1 MRRYSTVV
9 AAIAAVLIA
18 APAAQSMPQFARK
31 YGVPCAM
38 CHTTIPRLNEYGYNF
53 RKAGFRLPEE
63 IGKPT
68 KTEIGDTFAARIQ
81 GRYDL
86 KRRDDAGKETNSNQ
100 LTLHEVTLYPL
111 SASFGNH
118 YGSLMELSILGE
130 DFVEI
135 ENAYFRY
142 TAGKPDSFFSGRVG
156 IFHPFEGYGASD
168 RPYTLSR
175 PLFQTVA
182 ANHNQSTFFTP
193 WNFDQAG
200 LELAY
205 VHKRTSVSATV
216 FNGLVVKDDEG
227 SFKAFPAAG
236 GELQKTAGFKK
247 TNAKDLQL
255 FLGQMLKADGS
266 GVSAYYYTGAMD
278 LPIPGTAAD
287 DFGPGTSFA
296 NTYYRAALYANFR
309 VHPKV
314 ELQGAYQLGQD
325 HYYDAAAGSSSARFK
340 SKGFFGEVDLPV
352 ASKLTLGGRYAW
364 FDPSDLK
371 DKNDRNAIT
380 VFGNVPLEDGLQAIA
395 EYQHLQQHRG
405 QTADL
410 KDDNFQVRVIW
421 IW

>member
-1 MRRYSTVV
+1 MRRYSTIGAAV
-9 AAIAAVLIA
+9 AAILVA

-31 YGVPCAM
+31 YGVNCAM
-38 CHTTIPRLNEYGYNF
+38 CHTTIPRLTEYGFNF
-53 RKAGFRLPEE
+53 RKAGFRPPDE

-68 KTEIGDTFAARIQ
+68 KTEFGDTFTARIQ

-86 KRRDDAGKETNSNQ
+86 KHRNDAGKTSDSNQ

-111 SASFGNH
+111 SAAFGKH
-118 YGSLMELSILGE
+118 YSSLMELSILGE

-135 ENAYFRY
+135 ENAYFRF
-142 TAGKPDSFFSGRVG
+142 TTGKTNSFFSGRVG

-205 VHKRTSVSATV
+205 VHKRSSASVTV

-236 GELQKTAGFKK
+236 GELQKTGGFSKA
-247 TNAKDLQL
+247 NAKDLQL
-255 FLGQMLKADGS
+255 FVGQMLKDDGS
-266 GVSAYYYTGAMD
+266 GLSAYYYTGAID
-278 LPIPGTAAD
+278 LPIPGTPADTFGAA
-287 DFGPGTSFA
+287 TSFA
-296 NTYYRAALYANFR
+296 NTYYRAALYGNYR
-309 VHPKV
+309 VHPKL
-314 ELQGAYQLGQD
+314 ELQAAYQLGQD
-325 HYYDAAAGSSSARFK
+325 HYFDAVAASSGGTFK
-340 SKGFFGEVDLPV
+340 SKGYFGEIDVPLH
-352 ASKLTLGGRYAW
+352 AKLTVGGRYAW

-371 DKNDRNAIT
+371 DRNDRSAIT
-380 VFGNVPLEDGLQAIA
+380 VFGNVPLDDGLQAIA

-410 KDDNFQVRVIW
+410 KDDNFQLRVIW